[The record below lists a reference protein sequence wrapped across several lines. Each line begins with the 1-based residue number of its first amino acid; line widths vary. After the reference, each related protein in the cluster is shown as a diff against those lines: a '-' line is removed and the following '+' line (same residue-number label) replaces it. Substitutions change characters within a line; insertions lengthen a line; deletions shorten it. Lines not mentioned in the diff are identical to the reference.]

1 MELYLAGASSSLYF
15 TSKNFSGGFF
25 LWVILP
31 PSSSRTHKQLQRQ
44 WKIKWKSR
52 HSQTSGR
59 MEGQKEKRNRRVSS
73 PLSLSIRT
81 FLMFWVVWALR
92 TDGGQYSVLAKPSGQ
107 RLFVWTNEE
116 RFCFCIIF
124 GKAIRASFLY
134 VLNAPKI
141 FTGVIGGF
149 FYAL

>member
-1 MELYLAGASSSLYF
+1 MDKTKWIVSEYIRLMELYLAGASSSLYF
-15 TSKNFSGGFF
+15 TSKIFSGGFF

-107 RLFVWTNEE
+107 RLFCVDKWRTVL
-116 RFCFCIIF
+116 
-124 GKAIRASFLY
+124 FLRY
-134 VLNAPKI
+134 FWQGHSRLISICA
-141 FTGVIGGF
+141 
-149 FYAL
+149 